1 MSLDEKLFEIKRK
14 WIPVY
19 FILLIGLIILAIHFI
34 LMAYFT
40 NNQDYASFSL
50 LTLVAAGYIGY
61 NLSKFLNT
69 TISKYT
75 TVKLLT
81 CKKCGYSNEDK
92 NVDKEDYV
100 MKEDGICP
108 KCGGK
113 MIIEGIYR
121 IEEKTKPSLLELFG
135 LKKKNKK

>member
-14 WIPVY
+14 RIPIY

-69 TISKYT
+69 SISIYT
-75 TVKLLT
+75 TVKLLK
-81 CKKCGYSNEDK
+81 CEECGYTYEDK
-92 NVDKEDYV
+92 NVEKDDYILKKDV
-100 MKEDGICP
+100 KCP
-108 KCGGK
+108 KCGGT
-113 MIIEGIYR
+113 MTIIGIYR

-135 LKKKNKK
+135 FKKQKK